1 MEKIKTA
8 DKASISN
15 TEVKSTEIGLKE
27 TESNRVAVTV
37 TVDTAAAAAVLATV
51 ALEKNYYKKTTT
63 TKFFLLHD
71 NNIKFNA
78 LK

>member
-37 TVDTAAAAAVLATV
+37 TVDTAVASVLATV

>member
-37 TVDTAAAAAVLATV
+37 TVDTAAAAVLATV